1 LGFVAASIH
10 LLTMLGTRWGNRR
23 VSAKAMFFSVA
34 VHLCLVLGLIALI
47 PENRKRVWASV
58 GPNDDEVRVSIS
70 VAPATSA
77 AGPESATPGEG
88 GLLNRLRRP
97 AAPITPS
104 FTRTDRAPD
113 PFVEPPPEI
122 QRPETTADLPQIAPS
137 ELAPPPVSATPER
150 IAATE
155 SILQEFAAATL
166 QAPATTP
173 PPIRT
178 DDQPVAPTLARTG
191 PINAVPSDDVA
202 IERPTRG
209 MVERIAQPVVPTVE
223 PKSLNERT
231 SEDATI
237 MRGNDDDIA
246 RRVGLAP
253 TAPISQPTTGQ
264 ETPEVAKP
272 AARPGPSTLTRS
284 TLTAPA
290 ESPALAPA
298 ERPRIAP
305 PGGPAAA
312 PSITASVPAFD
323 LAPRSETP
331 FLARV
336 ETAPGDGQ
344 LPATY
349 QMRTPDQQGEAVRR
363 YGGTNQSEEAV
374 VQSLKFLA
382 RAQKADGH
390 WDVGFW
396 EGGLLTKNPDGA
408 PRVFRPVDLDTGVTA
423 LATLAFLGKLNT
435 LSEGEYAENVRR
447 STRWLVSQ
455 QKPGGFIG
463 NDPGGKR
470 GETVPGNMAGMYGH
484 AMATFALAEAYA
496 MSRDHVEARRLRTAV
511 ERGIAFIL
519 ASQLED
525 GGWRYFQYQTLGGDM
540 SIFGWQLM
548 ALKSAQLG
556 GVPIPARVRD
566 QMVDFLKKNSRGD
579 HGGLGAYRTTS
590 PTTPAMTAEALY
602 CRQILGA
609 SRESESSKEAVTY
622 LLSYRNLP
630 TRQKLDLYYWYY
642 GTLAMFQ
649 YGGAE
654 WQQWNQRVRDLIVS
668 EQVKEGEY
676 AGSWEPRDP
685 WSGYGGRIYSTAIAT
700 LSLEVYYRYL
710 PLYKE
715 TGGAAADVEPASPAI
730 EPKGR

>member
-1 LGFVAASIH
+1 
-10 LLTMLGTRWGNRR
+10 M
-23 VSAKAMFFSVA
+23 
-34 VHLCLVLGLIALI
+34 
-47 PENRKRVWASV
+47 
-58 GPNDDEVRVSIS
+58 
-70 VAPATSA
+70 
-77 AGPESATPGEG
+77 
-88 GLLNRLRRP
+88 
-97 AAPITPS
+97 
-104 FTRTDRAPD
+104 
-113 PFVEPPPEI
+113 
-122 QRPETTADLPQIAPS
+122 
-137 ELAPPPVSATPER
+137 
-150 IAATE
+150 
-155 SILQEFAAATL
+155 
-166 QAPATTP
+166 
-173 PPIRT
+173 
-178 DDQPVAPTLARTG
+178 
-191 PINAVPSDDVA
+191 
-202 IERPTRG
+202 
-209 MVERIAQPVVPTVE
+209 
-223 PKSLNERT
+223 
-231 SEDATI
+231 
-237 MRGNDDDIA
+237 
-246 RRVGLAP
+246 
-253 TAPISQPTTGQ
+253 
-264 ETPEVAKP
+264 
-272 AARPGPSTLTRS
+272 
-284 TLTAPA
+284 
-290 ESPALAPA
+290 
-298 ERPRIAP
+298 
-305 PGGPAAA
+305 
-312 PSITASVPAFD
+312 
-323 LAPRSETP
+323 
-331 FLARV
+331 
-336 ETAPGDGQ
+336 
-344 LPATY
+344 
-349 QMRTPDQQGEAVRR
+349 
-363 YGGTNQSEEAV
+363 
-374 VQSLKFLA
+374 
-382 RAQKADGH
+382 
-390 WDVGFW
+390 
-396 EGGLLTKNPDGA
+396 
-408 PRVFRPVDLDTGVTA
+408 FRPVDLDTGVTA

-435 LSEGEYAENVRR
+435 LSEGEYSDNVRR

-654 WQQWNQRVRDLIVS
+654 WQQWNQRVRDLLVS

-715 TGGAAADVEPASPAI
+715 TGAADVEPASPAI